1 MEIKK
6 TLGLGSKALEG
17 RDKPAAVDK
26 AAQKTATASGAE
38 AQAAAGDRVEISDR
52 SREMAKAA
60 EVLASTPEIRQQKV
74 EEIKNRIEN
83 EEYEVDAD
91 KVAHKMIMDF
101 LADIT

>member
-17 RDKPAAVDK
+17 RDRPAAVDK

-38 AQAAAGDRVEISDR
+38 ALAAGDRVEISDR

-60 EVLASTPEIRQQKV
+60 EVLASTPEVRQQKV
-74 EEIKNRIEN
+74 EEIKTRIEN
-83 EEYEVDAD
+83 DEYEVDAD
-91 KVAHKMIMDF
+91 KVAQKMIVDF
-101 LADIT
+101 LTEIT